1 MFKLFK
7 KPIIIGKVY
16 TISDLNTPNNAF
28 SLIDIKSKIR
38 ILIIDDEEFV
48 YKEPL
53 REENYNIKCVTNID
67 DLCAV
72 SEYPIV
78 ICDIKGVGTNFSK
91 EKEGAYVVSE
101 LKKKYPFKQIAVY
114 SGLDY
119 KLDSLN
125 DLDGIIRV
133 KKDVS
138 IDTWRDSLNELIRR
152 ASDPKENW
160 KTIRNFLLNNDV
172 SIKDVLILESNFV
185 DIYINR
191 PNDMKYFPED
201 NIFPNISQD
210 IKSIIQNMIAGG
222 LLQIIS
228 ISNVK

>member
-1 MFKLFK
+1 MLKLFK

-16 TISDLNTPNNAF
+16 TISDLNTANNAF

-48 YKEPL
+48 YKEAL
-53 REENYNIKCVTNID
+53 REENYNIKCIYNID

-138 IDTWRDSLNELIRR
+138 IDTWRESLNELIRR

-172 SIKDVLILESNFV
+172 SIKDVLILVIVIRIRSNLCSRRIQETMTMTT
-185 DIYINR
+185 IYTQEWI
-191 PNDMKYFPED
+191 
-201 NIFPNISQD
+201 
-210 IKSIIQNMIAGG
+210 MIRIH
-222 LLQIIS
+222 LLQTLS
-228 ISNVK
+228 MPLRFGVAH